1 MSIKL
6 IGKNREDV
14 FYVLNFMTLQIFGYF
29 AHKLFCNN
37 VCLGKDTYAIF
48 DFGKFN
54 YDKVVMKNL
63 LNS

>member
-6 IGKNREDV
+6 IGKSRGDV

-29 AHKLFCNN
+29 AHKLSCNN

-54 YDKVVMKNL
+54 HDKVVMKNL